1 MTDFEV
7 SFKDSMFVY
16 AAESATNP
24 SKLKV
29 TIPEIF
35 LDKKTNT
42 VESIRV
48 AKGNSNIYLNENP
61 PALANS
67 VMSLNYIE
75 LPVIGSFAGSGTYG
89 SHKINVTSGIGS
101 IRAGDRLIAQFIGN
115 CPFNGVIIGR
125 C

>member
-42 VESIRV
+42 VDSTRV
-48 AKGNSNIYLNENP
+48 AKGSSNIYLNENP
-61 PALANS
+61 PALSNS
-67 VMSLNYIE
+67 IISMNYIE
-75 LPVIGSFAGSGTYG
+75 LPVVGSFSGSGRYG
-89 SHKINVTSGIGS
+89 DHTINVTSGIGAVH
-101 IRAGDRLIAQFIGN
+101 AGDRLIAQFIGN
-115 CPFNGVIIGR
+115 CPFNGIIIGR